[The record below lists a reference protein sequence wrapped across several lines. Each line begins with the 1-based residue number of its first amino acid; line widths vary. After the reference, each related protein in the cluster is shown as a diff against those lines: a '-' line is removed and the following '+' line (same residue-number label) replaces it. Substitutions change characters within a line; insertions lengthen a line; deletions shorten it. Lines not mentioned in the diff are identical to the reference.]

1 MASQDW
7 LDKDFYAILGVSSD
21 ADAATIK
28 KTYRKLAR
36 KLHPDQNAGDT
47 AAEAKFKEIGE
58 AYSVLSDPE
67 QRQQYDQLR
76 AMTRGGARFTS
87 GGGGSP
93 GGFEDLFSGMF
104 SGGNTRTRYSTSN
117 SSANDPDMQDLLASL
132 FGQAGGSY
140 PGGSTYGGYDTFG
153 APRGPRKGAD
163 VQARTT
169 LSFRDAVAGQTVTL
183 EAADGQRITTRIPPG
198 VRDGQKIR
206 LRGKGARGDGGAE
219 PGDLMLTVTVEKH
232 PVCRRR
238 RGQARPRR
246 CDFRLYQ
253 DHLSVR
259 RRCHQ
264 AERLPRRL
272 HSFRGRRRYCPFAHG
287 RPDGHGLRRYPSS
300 RPRRPAHECRRRRR
314 GHSRRPRLPCVQGKG
329 LAVCRSRRSYL
340 ADDAHRDRPPESQE

>member
-76 AMTRGGARFTS
+76 AMTRGGARFTA
-87 GGGGSP
+87 GGGGSA

-104 SGGNTRTRYSTSN
+104 GAGGPNTRTRYSTSN
-117 SSANDPDMQDLLASL
+117 SSANDPDMHDLLANL

-163 VQARTT
+163 VQARTN

-206 LRGKGARGDGGAE
+206 LRGKGARGDAGAE
-219 PGDLMLTVTVEKH
+219 PGDLILTVTVEKH
-232 PVCRRR
+232 PVFGRDGDNLTVDLPVTFQEAALGATVSVPTLDGTPVRVKIAPGTPSGR
-238 RGQARPRR
+238 VLRVKGRGVKRGDKSGDLLAKVQIVVPQRLTDAGREALEAMQADEVGQDPR
-246 CDFRLYQ
+246 
-253 DHLSVR
+253 
-259 RRCHQ
+259 
-264 AERLPRRL
+264 AELFERAR
-272 HSFRGRRRYCPFAHG
+272 A
-287 RPDGHGLRRYPSS
+287 
-300 RPRRPAHECRRRRR
+300 
-314 GHSRRPRLPCVQGKG
+314 
-329 LAVCRSRRSYL
+329 
-340 ADDAHRDRPPESQE
+340 

>member
-76 AMTRGGARFTS
+76 AMTRGGARFTA
-87 GGGGSP
+87 GGGGSA

-104 SGGNTRTRYSTSN
+104 GAGGPNTRTRYSTSN
-117 SSANDPDMQDLLASL
+117 SSANDPDMQDLLANL

-163 VQARTT
+163 VQARTN

-206 LRGKGARGDGGAE
+206 LRGKGARGDAGAE
-219 PGDLMLTVTVEKH
+219 PGDLILTVTVEKH
-232 PVCRRR
+232 PVFGRDGDNLTVDLPVTFPEAALGATVSVPTLDGTPVRVKIAPGTPSGR
-238 RGQARPRR
+238 VLRVKGRGVKRGDRSGDLLAKVQVVVPQRLTDAGREALEAMQADEVGQDPR
-246 CDFRLYQ
+246 
-253 DHLSVR
+253 
-259 RRCHQ
+259 
-264 AERLPRRL
+264 AELFERAR
-272 HSFRGRRRYCPFAHG
+272 A
-287 RPDGHGLRRYPSS
+287 
-300 RPRRPAHECRRRRR
+300 
-314 GHSRRPRLPCVQGKG
+314 
-329 LAVCRSRRSYL
+329 
-340 ADDAHRDRPPESQE
+340 

>member
-76 AMTRGGARFTS
+76 AMTRGGARFTA
-87 GGGGSP
+87 GGSGSA
-93 GGFEDLFSGMF
+93 GGFEDIFSGMF

-117 SSANDPDMQDLLASL
+117 SSANDPDMQDLLANL

-163 VQARTT
+163 VQARTN

-206 LRGKGARGDGGAE
+206 LRGKGARGDAGAE
-219 PGDLMLTVTVEKH
+219 PGDLILTVTVEKH
-232 PVCRRR
+232 PVFGRDGDNLTVDLPVTFPEAALGATVSVPTLDGTPVRVKIAPGTPSGR
-238 RGQARPRR
+238 VLRVKGRGVKRGDKSGDLLAKVQVVVPQRLTDAGREALEAMQADEVGQDPR
-246 CDFRLYQ
+246 
-253 DHLSVR
+253 
-259 RRCHQ
+259 
-264 AERLPRRL
+264 AELFERAR
-272 HSFRGRRRYCPFAHG
+272 A
-287 RPDGHGLRRYPSS
+287 
-300 RPRRPAHECRRRRR
+300 
-314 GHSRRPRLPCVQGKG
+314 
-329 LAVCRSRRSYL
+329 
-340 ADDAHRDRPPESQE
+340 